1 MFIGTASLD
10 RSPSAAT
17 PDPAFKSLPPMLLAD
32 VLNQALITIRHRVL
46 LWERLGRVEARL
58 LLPALTRRASTRRHA
73 NARPAYLIVACTVMT
88 DVPEA
93 FGPLPVALMAKVSL
107 PLYLAL
113 VLYS

>member
-1 MFIGTASLD
+1 
-10 RSPSAAT
+10 
-17 PDPAFKSLPPMLLAD
+17 MLLAY

-46 LWERLGRVEARL
+46 FWERRGRVEARL
-58 LLPALTRRASTRRHA
+58 LLPALTRHASTRRHA

>member
-1 MFIGTASLD
+1 
-10 RSPSAAT
+10 
-17 PDPAFKSLPPMLLAD
+17 MLLAY

-46 LWERLGRVEARL
+46 FWERLGRVGARL